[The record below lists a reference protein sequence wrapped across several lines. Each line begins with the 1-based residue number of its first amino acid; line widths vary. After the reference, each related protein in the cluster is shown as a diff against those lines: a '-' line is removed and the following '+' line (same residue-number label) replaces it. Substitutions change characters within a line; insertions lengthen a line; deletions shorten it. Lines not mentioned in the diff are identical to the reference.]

1 MLGYFVQIMGPVNAC
16 VILIVQNGL
25 TVRGSA
31 YVVDGLQNRDFF
43 LNVGTARVLRN
54 AETDA
59 IHDLDSELHFGSAVD
74 RHLDLGER
82 SSI

>member
-1 MLGYFVQIMGPVNAC
+1 MLGYFVQITGSVNAC

-31 YVVDGLQNRDFF
+31 YVVDGLQNGDFF
-43 LNVGTARVLRN
+43 LDVSTTRVLRN
-54 AETDA
+54 AETNA
-59 IHDLDSELHFGSAVD
+59 IHDLDSELHLGFTVD